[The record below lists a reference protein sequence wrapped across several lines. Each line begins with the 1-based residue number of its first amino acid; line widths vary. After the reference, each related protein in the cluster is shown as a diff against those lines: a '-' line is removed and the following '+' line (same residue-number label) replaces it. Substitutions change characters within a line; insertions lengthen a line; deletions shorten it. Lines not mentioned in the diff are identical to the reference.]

1 MKTFKF
7 NFYKIIGN
15 EWKIQPFNPK
25 ARLISLYDDNFK
37 FYGIGMY

>member
-1 MKTFKF
+1 MKTFRI
-7 NFYKIIGN
+7 NFYKIKGN
-15 EWKIQPFNPK
+15 GLAITPFNPK